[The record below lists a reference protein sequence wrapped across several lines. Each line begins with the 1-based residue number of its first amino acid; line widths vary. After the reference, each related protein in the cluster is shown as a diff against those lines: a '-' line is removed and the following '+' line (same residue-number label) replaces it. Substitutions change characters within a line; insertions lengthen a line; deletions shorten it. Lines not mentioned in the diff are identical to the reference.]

1 MAIIIYTTSVTIG
14 GLLVF
19 LGGLEN
25 NYILLLIGKVL
36 VSVGGEVLTGA
47 ISKEI
52 KFELK
57 IFMKKLNKII
67 FKFNSKK
74 NLFSI

>member
-57 IFMKKLNKII
+57 
-67 FKFNSKK
+67 
-74 NLFSI
+74 NL